1 MADPKLPMMM
11 AAQYSDLPIPGTFVP
26 VPPRPKT
33 LDEAMRGISQELSQK
48 AISGASSVAEALMA
62 PGNALNGEY
71 NYVEVQPSGYVNPFN
86 TGLVD
91 AANNMAGVVSLSSA
105 PMPRPMNSLGM
116 GGTNYR
122 RPLQNEVP
130 TLYRE
135 MNAERANELLE
146 GRLQTPWGQAHLYWS
161 DVPELAKG
169 QAENIGIRM
178 KMRTEGVE
186 GKTDLS
192 SKPGLQFVN
201 AMKGGR
207 EYVTTG
213 GVDFNKVDEITVSPL
228 INDYGSVDDRRLLLQ
243 LRALVDAGKFRAS
256 SPDGFVTVY
265 ERVK

>member
-1 MADPKLPMMM
+1 MADHKPPMMTM
-11 AAQYSDLPIPGTFVP
+11 AKYSDLPIPGTYTP
-26 VPPRPKT
+26 LPPRPKS

-48 AISGASSVAEALMA
+48 AYGGAMSVAEALMA
-62 PGNALNGEY
+62 PGNALNGQY
-71 NYVEVQPSGYVNPFN
+71 NDVEIAADGSVNPVN
-86 TGLVD
+86 TALI
-91 AANNMAGVVSLSSA
+91 AQALNMAGTVGVGGSVV
-105 PMPRPMNSLGM
+105 PRPLNSLGM
-116 GGTNYR
+116 GGANYR
-122 RPLQNEVP
+122 RPLQYEAP

-169 QAENIGIRM
+169 QAENIGVRM

-201 AMKGGR
+201 ATKGGR
-207 EYVTTG
+207 EYVTMG

-243 LRALVDAGKFRAS
+243 LRALVDAGKFRAT

-265 ERVK
+265 ERIK